1 MSQYLK
7 LTIERRGAILVK
19 VSFCIMMN
27 SNLLLKITQSILIDP
42 LIKEQIIGQR
52 DSLTPKQQQMIEEY
66 VLMWS
71 NIEWDLFQKALDNNP
86 KLQSSLKHI
95 LQKYKVKSLSSL
107 GWDAEEADKLI
118 NHLSSWSIKQCLSK
132 INDNLIRQ

>member
-118 NHLSSWSIKQCLSK
+118 YHL
-132 INDNLIRQ
+132 NL

>member
-42 LIKEQIIGQR
+42 LIKEQIIVQR
-52 DSLTPKQQQMIEEY
+52 GSLTPKQQQMIEGY

-118 NHLSSWSIKQCLSK
+118 YHL
-132 INDNLIRQ
+132 NL